1 MIELLQRWS
10 VVILAM
16 GLALSR
22 NGSENSVAWM
32 TGVGISIALVAVFFI
47 LYQRLH
53 NLGWIIAIIG
63 GSLIMLGGGQNSS
76 LFGNPIQTPNSPLII
91 WGIAIALSGIGIWAA
106 LRSRAKAQLI

>member
-1 MIELLQRWS
+1 MIDLLQRWS

-22 NGSENSVAWM
+22 NGSENGVAWM
-32 TGVGISIALVAVFFI
+32 TGVGICIALVGVFFI
-47 LYQRLH
+47 VYKRLY
-53 NLGWIIAIIG
+53 NLGWIIAVIG

-76 LFGNPIQTPNSPLII
+76 LFGNSIQTPNSPLII
-91 WGIAIALSGIGIWAA
+91 WGIVIALSGIGTWAA